1 MEVISV
7 RIDTGDREFD
17 LRLGRRL
24 TELYEGFRI
33 SFGEPEDNTEADI
46 VIDENMDV
54 SLLPISKL
62 LSYLSD
68 KFMET
73 TGKTFY
79 RPKNGL
85 KKHYFFS
92 SPQGGSGLSSVAFV
106 FARHIAIREGEK
118 VLYIDCGCDG
128 SFLSFEGSEPS
139 RSQDELLFLIRS
151 GREYVLNDFISMDH
165 YGVQVLV
172 LRELDN
178 NILSS
183 IELTAEADSI
193 VISRREAM
201 EDKDF
206 RYFRVLNVRDSRMTD
221 EMRLEDGEYISV
233 INREYVN
240 REDGNRLLVADDG
253 LSFKN
258 PDGRVRISMDGDFAY
273 GVEKLW
279 RKVNETYG

>member
-7 RIDTGDREFD
+7 RIDTGDTEFD

-33 SFGEPEDNTEADI
+33 SFGERKGDFEADI
-46 VIDENMDV
+46 VIDENINV
-54 SLLPISKL
+54 NLLPVSGL
-62 LSYLSD
+62 VSYLSD

-73 TGKTFY
+73 TGKAFY

-106 FARHIAIREGEK
+106 FARQITIREGEK
-118 VLYIDCGCDG
+118 VLYIDCGSDG
-128 SFLSFEGSEPS
+128 SFLSLEGSDPA
-139 RSQDELLFLIRS
+139 RSQDELLFMIRS
-151 GREYVLNDFISMDH
+151 GREYVLNDFTSMDH

-178 NILSS
+178 NILNS
-183 IELTAEADSI
+183 IELKAEADSI

-206 RYFRVLNVRDSRMTD
+206 RHIRVLNARDSRMTD
-221 EMRLEDGEYISV
+221 DMRLEDGEYISV

-240 REDGNRLLVADDG
+240 REDGNRLLLADDG